1 MATDGEIAIFT
12 TEFDPS
18 ENDSIEDILTGRLH
32 YAINDQIENMLSE
45 YFDKDE
51 IKKII
56 LRDVKDYIETYVPLK
71 REENPR
77 VSQN

>member
-1 MATDGEIAIFT
+1 
-12 TEFDPS
+12 
-18 ENDSIEDILTGRLH
+18 
-32 YAINDQIENMLSE
+32 MLSE

-77 VSQN
+77 FSQN